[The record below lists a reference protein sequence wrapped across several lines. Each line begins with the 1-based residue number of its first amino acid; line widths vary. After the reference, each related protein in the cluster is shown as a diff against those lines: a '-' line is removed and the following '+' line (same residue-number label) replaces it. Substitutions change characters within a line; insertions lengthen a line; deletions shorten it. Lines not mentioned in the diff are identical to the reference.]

1 MRINVNVFITFFIDR
16 EILKETKNVHFGEK
30 RKMILSIFII
40 FKVILC
46 KISRFL
52 SKFAV
57 KLVKKGTRQRAPLT
71 AKETG

>member
-1 MRINVNVFITFFIDR
+1 MRINVNVFTAFFIDR

-30 RKMILSIFII
+30 RKVIPSIFII
-40 FKVILC
+40 FNVVLC

-57 KLVKKGTRQRAPLT
+57 KLVKKHET
-71 AKETG
+71 ACTVNGKRN